1 MADTL
6 NNTAVEVA
14 RGDILSPTAQQLIAA
29 LNAELSARY
38 PEEGAN
44 HFRLDPH
51 EVAEGQG
58 TFVVAA
64 IDGEPIGCGALRRI
78 EPGVGE
84 IKRMFV
90 APAARSRGVGGLILA
105 ELEAEALR
113 LGLHRMLLET
123 GPRQPEAIAVY
134 RRASYYDIPLYGEY
148 LHSPCPEFSLCMAKD
163 L

>member
-6 NNTAVEVA
+6 NNTAVEIT
-14 RGDILSPTAQQLIAA
+14 RGDIQSSTAQQLIAA

-64 IDGEPIGCGALRRI
+64 IDGEPIGCGALRQI

-90 APAARSRGVGGLILA
+90 APTARGRGVGGLVLA

-113 LGLHRMLLET
+113 LGLRRILLET

-134 RRASYYDIPLYGEY
+134 RRAGYCDIPLYGEY
-148 LHSPCPEFSLCMAKD
+148 IHSPCPEFSVCMAKD